1 MHISLLSNPV
11 YNNKASDN
19 FLDET
24 RSYSADHST
33 SHNQQFPNAFHNIIQ
48 HNTYLQTLSTCY
60 SDVILSN
67 RIHHAQTKC

>member
-24 RSYSADHST
+24 RSYSDVHST
-33 SHNQQFPNAFHNIIQ
+33 SHNQQFPDAFDNIIQ
-48 HNTYLQTLSTCY
+48 RST
-60 SDVILSN
+60 
-67 RIHHAQTKC
+67 

>member
-33 SHNQQFPNAFHNIIQ
+33 SHNQQFPDAFHNIIQ
-48 HNTYLQTLSTCY
+48 RST
-60 SDVILSN
+60 
-67 RIHHAQTKC
+67 